1 MSIVQDYKKLGFSK
15 ALISLHS
22 GKLLLDFGINI
33 FSLFLPI
40 FLFKTYG
47 NINFVIL
54 YFIATSLGYFI
65 AISFGARLMN
75 IIGLKNSIFI
85 SIILRVFYF
94 WVFFNFLKDPLLYSM
109 LAVISVILIRSLFW
123 LPFHTEAAE
132 LSEKKNRGK
141 QFGIILSIASFL
153 GIIAPMIGGLVMEN
167 YSFAVLAVIGLL
179 FSFLSL
185 IPFFFLPTLK
195 EEYTWTFKETLQYFF
210 HPFNRNMVTAYMS
223 DGLANIVQL
232 VFWPLFIFMLLDEK
246 YQSVGYITAAIVLFG
261 VILRLF
267 IGQLLDKFKK
277 TKLVKVGTILNSTA
291 WLLKVVVVSTLQIF
305 FVSIYHALAMIVLRT
320 SLDTLFYEKAADRGH
335 YVDEYTVIKEMAIHL
350 GKVLGLLLIALLLL
364 FFPLQISFIIAAI
377 ASLFIILLK

>member
-15 ALISLHS
+15 GLISLYS
-22 GKLLLDFGINI
+22 GKLLLDFGISI

-40 FLFKTYG
+40 FLFKTYN

-54 YFIATSLGYFI
+54 YFVATSLGYFI
-65 AISFGARLMN
+65 ILPFGARLMN
-75 IIGLKNSIFI
+75 IIGLKNSIFV
-85 SIILRVFYF
+85 SIILRAFYF
-94 WVFFNFLKDPLLYSM
+94 WVFFNFLKDPLLYSI
-109 LAVISVILIRSLFW
+109 LAIILVILIRSLFW

-132 LSEKKNRGK
+132 LSDKKSRGK

-153 GIIAPMIGGLVMEN
+153 GIIAPMIGGLVLEN
-167 YSFAVLAVIGLL
+167 YSFATLAILGLL
-179 FSFLSL
+179 STVISL
-185 IPFFFLPTLK
+185 IPFFFLPPLK

-210 HPFNRNMVTAYMS
+210 HPFNRNMVVAYMS

-232 VFWPLFIFMLLDEK
+232 IFWPLFIFILLDEK
-246 YQSVGYITAAIVLFG
+246 YQAVGYITAAIILTG

-267 IGQLLDKFKK
+267 IGQLLDKFNK

-291 WLLKVVVVSTLQIF
+291 WLLKVAVVSTLQIF

-320 SLDTLFYEKAADRGH
+320 SLDTLVYEKAADRGH
-335 YVDEYTVIKEMAIHL
+335 YIDEYTVIKEMAIHL
-350 GKVLGLLLIALLLL
+350 GKIIGLLLIALLLL
-364 FFPLQISFIIAAI
+364 FFPLQVSFVIAAI